1 MLIPSCPIPQ
11 RILAGRSASSSGA
24 RTGPVCPRLRPLLGI
39 TSCAWVS
46 TCPHRSAGTACE
58 VSSRGPARHGRRSG
72 AAGKHPTPAA
82 SACPPLGL
90 WLVLQTRAQELVIQ
104 QQGLGGR
111 AAGPSSLSW
120 RPDIPSRPACE
131 EGDSSTF
138 FAAGQGGAA
147 AASAPWVRSGLQRQ
161 CGPDTRSARGELTE
175 SPGSCPTR
183 LCRAEGAPSTQ
194 SRPPPGRPQLSEPL

>member
-24 RTGPVCPRLRPLLGI
+24 QTGPVDPRLRPLLRI
-39 TSCAWVS
+39 TSCALTS
-46 TCPHRSAGTACE
+46 TCPPRSTGTACE

-72 AAGKHPTPAA
+72 AAGKYPTPAA

-90 WLVLQTRAQELVIQ
+90 WVVLQVRAQELVIQ

-111 AAGPSSLSW
+111 AAGPNGLSW
-120 RPDIPSRPACE
+120 RPDIPSRSACE

-138 FAAGQGGAA
+138 FAVGPGRRSRCF
-147 AASAPWVRSGLQRQ
+147 SAVGKTGPTEAVR
-161 CGPDTRSARGELTE
+161 PDTRSARGELME
-175 SPGSCPTR
+175 SPRSCLVR
-183 LCRAEGAPSTQ
+183 LCRTEGSAPSAQ
-194 SRPPPGRPQLSEPL
+194 SRPRTGGHS